1 MTARRMTLRVADTKS
16 SDEDVLKTKVLVVDD
31 SITTRSML
39 QSMLEAAGFEVRAG
53 VDGADGWRLVEE
65 WSPDLVVSDVEMPR
79 MNGFAFTETIR
90 RSARFRDLPV
100 ILATACSSDEDRA
113 RGLEAGANAYL
124 VKSTFDQRSLLEA
137 IAQLL

>member
-1 MTARRMTLRVADTKS
+1 MTSRRMTLRVADTKS

-100 ILATACSSDEDRA
+100 ILATARSSDEDRA